1 MKLHLGCGKR
11 FLKGYTHIDI
21 DYHEHIDFQSSIDK
35 LPMIKSDSVDLI
47 YTCGV
52 LEYFDIEEVIEVL
65 KEWKRVLKVGGILRT
80 SVPNFESIV
89 KIYNNTKN
97 IYAEGV
103 LGPLFGRIEIQKNNK
118 KKIIHHKIVYDYNLL
133 KDVLTKSGF
142 LDIKY
147 FDPFDVFSE
156 DYDDYSKSFIPY
168 KDRSG
173 LSMHLNIEAEKK

>member
-21 DYHEHIDFQSSIDK
+21 DYHEHVDFHYNIDK
-35 LPMIKSDSVDLI
+35 LPMIEDDSVDLI

-52 LEYFDIEEVIEVL
+52 LEYFDIEEVIDVL
-65 KEWKRVLKVGGILRT
+65 KEWKRVLKKAGILRT

-89 KIYNNTKN
+89 KIYNNSKN

-103 LGPLFGRIEIQKNNK
+103 LGPLFGRIEIKNNNNK
-118 KKIIHHKIVYDYNLL
+118 EIIHHKIVYDYNLL
-133 KDVLTKSGF
+133 KDVLIKSGF
-142 LDIKY
+142 TNIKY
-147 FDPFDVFSE
+147 FDPFEVFPE

-168 KDRSG
+168 KDRRG
-173 LSMHLNIEAEKK
+173 LPMHLNIEAIKK